1 MFRTSLSDA
10 QIFMKCD
17 CGTGV
22 AFSAALYFAIHASSN
37 SSKRVRFVFI
47 VVPRISGP
55 VCVRLI
61 RQEVGAGYPPKE
73 LLPSVNTTPPL
84 GTIDFTHAFTK
95 NGRRN

>member
-1 MFRTSLSDA
+1 MSDA
-10 QIFMKCD
+10 QILVKRD

-22 AFSAALYFAIHASSN
+22 ALSAALYFAIQASSK

-47 VVPRISGP
+47 VVPRISGQ

-73 LLPSVNTTPPL
+73 LLPSVDIKAPGGDN
-84 GTIDFTHAFTK
+84 
-95 NGRRN
+95 